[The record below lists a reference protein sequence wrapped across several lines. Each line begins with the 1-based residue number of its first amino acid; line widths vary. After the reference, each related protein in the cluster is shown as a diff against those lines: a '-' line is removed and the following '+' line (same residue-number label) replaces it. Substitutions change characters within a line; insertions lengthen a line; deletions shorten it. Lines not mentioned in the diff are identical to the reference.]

1 MTPAHMQASKIQWTT
16 TAKPIPASP
25 AIWQGSGGFC
35 AAQRGAGKDQ
45 HDLRRQSR
53 SGIEGAPSTALF
65 GTANG
70 RMKKGKRVTL
80 FEKSNCEAGFNGG

>member
-1 MTPAHMQASKIQWTT
+1 MMSIQLDAIKILRPPL
-16 TAKPIPASP
+16 AKPIQTSP
-25 AIWQGSGGFC
+25 ARRQGKVGFC
-35 AAQRGAGKDQ
+35 ATQRVAGKDQ
-45 HDLRRQSR
+45 NDLRRRSR

-80 FEKSNCEAGFNGG
+80 FQKSNRTAGFSCG